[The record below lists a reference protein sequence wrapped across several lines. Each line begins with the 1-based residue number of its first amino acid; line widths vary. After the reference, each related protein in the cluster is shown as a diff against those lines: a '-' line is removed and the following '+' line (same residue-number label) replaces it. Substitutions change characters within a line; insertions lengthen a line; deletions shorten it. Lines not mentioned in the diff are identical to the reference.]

1 MTGPFDDLPRA
12 VLTKALEIAVSG
24 IADTTNTGS
33 FGYEIGIILRDAA
46 EKFEQGYATFPLRD
60 SNGNVVGRATLT
72 TGD

>member
-1 MTGPFDDLPRA
+1 MNI
-12 VLTKALEIAVSG
+12 EIKLDCDNAAFG
-24 IADTTNTGS
+24 QPDTGS